1 MKLDMLDGL
10 GDDDLR
16 AISARCEV
24 LLKQHDGER
33 KEKALDQA
41 RATLAAVGL
50 KLSDLNAKGRGKGAK
65 GPAYRGGHAYQHPIN
80 KTLVWN
86 AKGKKP
92 GWLVALEAEG
102 KSALEVG

>member
-1 MKLDMLDGL
+1 MRPRGSRRSGL
-10 GDDDLR
+10 
-16 AISARCEV
+16 
-24 LLKQHDGER
+24 
-33 KEKALDQA
+33 
-41 RATLAAVGL
+41 GL

-65 GPAYRGGHAYQHPIN
+65 GPVYRGGHSYQHPIN

-92 GWLVALEAEG
+92 GWLTALEAEG